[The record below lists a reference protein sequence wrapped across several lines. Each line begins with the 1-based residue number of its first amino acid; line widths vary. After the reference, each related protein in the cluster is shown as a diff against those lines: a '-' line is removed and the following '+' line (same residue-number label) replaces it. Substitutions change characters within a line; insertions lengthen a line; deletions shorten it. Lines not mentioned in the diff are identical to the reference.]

1 VIPGAGGGRDDGLP
15 PRWSL
20 SFDVLKIKIES
31 SALSARDLLLGGQ
44 RQGESPPSPSFSF
57 SSSFSLSF
65 SLSLSFHRASDLS
78 HPDLT

>member
-1 VIPGAGGGRDDGLP
+1 MECSPHLFQEVIPGAGGGRDDGLP

-44 RQGESPPSPSFSF
+44 RQGESPSPLLLLLLVLVFLLVLLITPPSE
-57 SSSFSLSF
+57 
-65 SLSLSFHRASDLS
+65 
-78 HPDLT
+78 